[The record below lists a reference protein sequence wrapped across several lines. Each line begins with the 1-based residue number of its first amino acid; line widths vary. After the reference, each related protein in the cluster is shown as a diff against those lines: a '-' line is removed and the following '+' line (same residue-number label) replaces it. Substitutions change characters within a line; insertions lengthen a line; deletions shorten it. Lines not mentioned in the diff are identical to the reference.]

1 MLGAE
6 MAYDRTDTFVPD
18 HHAPWVAMVTLTI
31 LADNRV
37 AASSPRGLHGEW
49 GFAARVGDV
58 LFDTGYGGVVPE
70 NAARLGHPLD
80 AEAVVLS
87 HGHDDHT
94 RGLDAALAHLD
105 DPTVYCHPDVWR
117 PRYRAPEDGGAHIG
131 CPYTRAA
138 VADRATVVE
147 HEAPVEVADGVH
159 ALGEIPRPH
168 PDAAVGVVE
177 DTDGR
182 RPDPVP
188 DDQALAVETAD
199 GIAVVLGCGHA
210 GLRNTVEYAETV
222 TGGTVRTVVGGT
234 HLVARDEEEVHELV
248 DWLDGRLDRF
258 GAAHCTGSTARR
270 ILAER
275 LPDAFQSVGVGTE
288 FEL

>member
-1 MLGAE
+1 VVE
-6 MAYDRTDTFVPD
+6 
-18 HHAPWVAMVTLTI
+18 LTI

-37 AASSPRGLHGEW
+37 TASSPRGLRGEW
-49 GFAARVGDV
+49 GFAALVGDV
-58 LFDTGYGGVVPE
+58 LFDTGYGGVVPA
-70 NAARLGHPLD
+70 NAARLGRPLD

-105 DPTVYCHPDVWR
+105 EPTVYCHPDVWR
-117 PRYRAPEDGGAHIG
+117 ARYRAPEDGGRHIG
-131 CPYTRAA
+131 CPYTRET

-147 HEAPVEVADGVH
+147 HEAPVEVADGIH
-159 ALGEIPRPH
+159 ALGGIPRPH
-168 PDAAVGVVE
+168 ADAAVGVIE
-177 DTDGR
+177 TPDGR

-199 GIAVVLGCGHA
+199 GVAVVLGCGHA

-234 HLVARDEEEVHELV
+234 HLVARDEAEIHALV
-248 DWLDGRLDRF
+248 DWFDGRLNRL

-270 ILAER
+270 ILADR
-275 LPDAFQSVGVGTE
+275 LPDAFEPVGVGTV
-288 FEL
+288 LDL